1 MKRRITP
8 VQFVFISFVLVILTG
23 AVLLTLPISSRSGQF
38 TDFISA
44 LFTATS
50 ATCVTGLVV
59 VDTYT
64 YWSNFGQLVI
74 LLLIQVGGLGYMTIA
89 TLFLLGFRKRITL
102 KERFILKEGLNVPN
116 LKRIVL
122 FAKIVLLST
131 AIVEGTGALI
141 MFFRFIKMF
150 PFLKA
155 LWFSVFHAV
164 SAFCNAGFDL
174 MGNFQSLMKFVNDL
188 TINLVIMSLI
198 VIGGIGFIVIRE
210 ILDFLKARLEGN
222 NLKKLSLHAKIVLT
236 VTSILIISGF
246 TLIFLLERSNPD
258 TLGPLTLRGKF
269 LASMFQS
276 VTPRTAGFAT
286 LDIGK
291 LNQATQLIIIFLM
304 FIGASPG
311 GTGGGIKTSTFTVML
326 LLFFSS
332 YRENA
337 SVVIF
342 GRTIPQKTIKKAI
355 FIFGFSLFLVLT
367 SSLLIL
373 IAQGKDFTFLQILF
387 EVTSAFGTVG
397 LSTGITPQLSN
408 FSRLV
413 IIATM
418 IIGRVGPLAV
428 ILSISTA
435 RQRALPQYPEEDIA
449 VG

>member
-1 MKRRITP
+1 MKKRLTP

-23 AVLLTLPISSRSGQF
+23 AIILMLPISSRSGQF
-38 TDFISA
+38 TNFVTA

-74 LLLIQVGGLGYMTIA
+74 LILIQVGGLGYMTIA
-89 TLFLLGFRKRITL
+89 TLFLLGFRRRIAL

-116 LKRIVL
+116 LKRIVI
-122 FAKIVLLST
+122 FAKIVLLTT
-131 AIVEGTGALI
+131 AIVEGTGAVIL
-141 MFFRFIKMF
+141 FFRFIKMF

-155 LWFSVFHAV
+155 VWFSIFHAV

-174 MGNFQSLMKFVNDL
+174 MGNFQSLMMFVNDL

-210 ILDFLKARLEGN
+210 LLDFFKARLEGD
-222 NLKKLSLHAKIVLT
+222 NLKKLSLHAKIVLSAT
-236 VTSILIISGF
+236 FIIIISGF
-246 TLIFLLERSNPD
+246 ILIFLLEHSNPN
-258 TLGPLTLRGKF
+258 TLSQLTERGKF

-276 VTPRTAGFAT
+276 ITPRTAGFAT
-286 LDIGK
+286 VDIGK
-291 LNQATQLIIIFLM
+291 LYQTTQLIIMLLM

-311 GTGGGIKTSTFTVML
+311 GTGGGIKTSTFTVVLFL
-326 LLFFSS
+326 LISS
-332 YRENA
+332 YKENA

-355 FIFGFSLFLVLT
+355 FIFGFSLFLIL
-367 SSLLIL
+367 SSTLLIL
-373 IAQGKDFTFLQILF
+373 INQGEDFTFLQVLF
-387 EVTSAFGTVG
+387 EVVSAFGTVG
-397 LSTGITPQLSN
+397 LSTGITPKLSN
-408 FSRLV
+408 FSRLI

-418 IIGRVGPLAV
+418 LIGRVGPLAV